1 MIHLLAE
8 YTVRPGSLAEVGS
21 AVETFIEAV
30 RENEPR
36 TEYRAFR
43 RGSTR
48 QFVHLMAF
56 EDESA
61 QKRHQEA
68 PYTLRFVEKL
78 YPNCMEEP
86 VFTPLTEVV
95 E

>member
-8 YTVRPGSLAEVGS
+8 YTVRPESLAEVRS
-21 AVETFIEAV
+21 AVDTFVKAV
-30 RENEPR
+30 REHEPR
-36 TEYRAFR
+36 TEYRTFR

-68 PYTLRFVEKL
+68 PYTLRFVERL
-78 YPNCMEEP
+78 YPNCIEEP
-86 VFTPLTEVV
+86 VFTPLTELV